1 MDKKKILGIVLIV
14 LGVVLYLLKLDWWIC
29 LIVLVIGLAVLLC
42 KCKKCVKKVEEPKT
56 EEPAKEE
63 EPAIKTPEEP
73 AEMPTEEPVAEVPV
87 EENIEEEDE
96 DINI

>member
-56 EEPAKEE
+56 EEPA
-63 EPAIKTPEEP
+63 IKTPEEP